1 VHVLRVIKIVTK
13 QRSFIGTKIGLV
25 NTYFCTVCKIILV
38 NTDKVIVRT
47 VSLPNGNKVT
57 SVPLVQ
63 AVHTTETQMHLQV
76 LLLKTRYQEHQSNTC
91 ADLNVTAMVTVPPCE
106 YTEFCSF

>member
-1 VHVLRVIKIVTK
+1 MAKFQLEHTSRQWMLFTLLPKDT
-13 QRSFIGTKIGLV
+13 
-25 NTYFCTVCKIILV
+25 
-38 NTDKVIVRT
+38 VRT

-63 AVHTTETQMHLQV
+63 AVHTTQTQYHIRVLQ
-76 LLLKTRYQEHQSNTC
+76 LKTRYYEHQCNTC

-106 YTEFCSF
+106 YTEFCCF